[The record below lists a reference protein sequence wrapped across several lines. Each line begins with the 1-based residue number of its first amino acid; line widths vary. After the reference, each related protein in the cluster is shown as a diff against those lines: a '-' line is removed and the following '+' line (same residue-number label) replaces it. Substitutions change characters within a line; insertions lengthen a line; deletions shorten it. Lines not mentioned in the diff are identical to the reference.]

1 MVNTDALTPEQ
12 MIAALDR
19 NIADL
24 ARAQEAQ
31 ARNLQN
37 LSKIIS
43 KNFVPVNAFVRK
55 QDDREIKR
63 DRRAKEPS
71 EVVFSKKSIKEL
83 KRLDISEKMDALLKE
98 ARKQPKS
105 NESFFSKILGPI
117 GLILS
122 AVAATGLLAGKF
134 PGVRQLLQNFKTGN
148 IGQAITGFLSKFN
161 KSDKSL
167 TEWIRSI
174 PIVGKLVD
182 LYEGFQLIGQGNF
195 KDGLKKLVFAIP
207 GAEFLSE
214 LWDKTKTKFRG
225 AFKLDDKTSL
235 NVNTFLG
242 GITKFISDIWTS
254 IKQSVIG
261 FFNEK
266 DGIWSTI
273 KKTVIDPLFKNNKI
287 IQTIKDKLNKT
298 IQDIDLSSIINSV
311 LQPISGLFNG
321 INFQDKINGFIS
333 NLIQPLVSNL
343 IGPDTAIGFIL
354 ARIKELFSGDVT
366 KARIL
371 DFLHKL
377 SERFPSIANLT
388 NIVEQLY
395 SLNLDTVVTKAI
407 DAVMKNIGNFD
418 LSKELDNLIADL
430 GKNVGANLS
439 FGDKVKE
446 VVGGIKD
453 KIKGIYTK
461 INSLLTNVVDIFGAM
476 ANMLSG
482 DPARYAQGKA
492 FLDKNAPQLANLF
505 DAVLGVVHAINDVV
519 GGADINETMKK
530 YGFDKINFNSIFET
544 LGANIMK
551 FFEKDG
557 KLDKWIAGLIDKQ
570 MDKVIVLM
578 DKKADELG
586 QWLADNAIDVGKKLF
601 KALLD
606 AIWEKAKESLIGLKN
621 KIYSKLGWSADD
633 NKMKSAG
640 VTAGLDED
648 KLENKPEQPVYADDI
663 NKTWLESQ
671 FSKMVDGICA
681 CIGKEK
687 TIIRE
692 VIRKPEIKESA
703 DTENIRKSEIKESA
717 DTENVS
723 TSTKIP
729 SKPVD
734 TASVPP
740 VKTEQT
746 KKSVSEAVANTNV
759 TAKNDKAADMYL
771 EAYNTFK
778 RADELVKSQ
787 DKKDK
792 EQAYNDYKAALNKI
806 IAVETA
812 YPDFEKD
819 MVRGRERMLIN
830 QIAKLEEELNN
841 IPANTL
847 SRPKVT
853 ATTATATTATNNI
866 SEIQPAVKPAL
877 DNTSSNTAPTA
888 KNTANDKEMID
899 VLKRIDA
906 AMQKN
911 NQINT
916 AIAQKDTTPANTNI
930 VNVNNAPKTIN
941 LSGQTGTK
949 DYRHDVM
956 RSTFAHA

>member
-12 MIAALDR
+12 MIAALGR

-24 ARAQEAQ
+24 AQAQEAQ

-225 AFKLDDKTSL
+225 AFKLDDKTPL

-287 IQTIKDKLNKT
+287 LQTIKDKLNKT
-298 IQDIDLSSIINSV
+298 IQDIDLSSIINNA
-311 LQPISGLFNG
+311 LQPISGIFNG

-343 IGPDTAIGFIL
+343 IGPDTAMGFIL

-377 SERFPSIANLT
+377 SARFPSIANLT
-388 NIVEQLY
+388 NIVEQLF
-395 SLNLDTVVTKAI
+395 SLNFDTIVTKAI

-439 FGDKVKE
+439 IGDKVKE

-461 INSLLTNVVDIFGAM
+461 INGLLANVVDIFGAI
-476 ANMLSG
+476 ANMLSD

-492 FLDKNAPQLANLF
+492 FLEKNAPGLANLF
-505 DAVLGVVHAINDVV
+505 DTVLNVVHAINDVV

-530 YGFDKINFNSIFET
+530 YGFDKINFSSILET

-557 KLDKWIAGLIDKQ
+557 KLDKWVTGLIDKQ

-586 QWLADNAIDVGKKLF
+586 QWLADNAVDVGKKLF

-606 AIWEKAKESLIGLKN
+606 AIWEKAKEKLLNLKD
-621 KIYSKLGWSADD
+621 KIYSKLGWGTDD
-633 NKMKSAG
+633 NKMKSTG

-648 KLENKPEQPVYADDI
+648 KLENKPEQPVYANDI

-671 FSKMVDGICA
+671 FNKIVDNLCA

-703 DTENIRKSEIKESA
+703 DTEN
-717 DTENVS
+717 VS

-729 SKPVD
+729 SKPVN

-740 VKTEQT
+740 VKPEQP
-746 KKSVSEAVANTNV
+746 KKPISEAVANTNV

-830 QIAKLEEELNN
+830 QIAKLEQELNN

-853 ATTATATTATNNI
+853 ATTAAATATNNI

-877 DNTSSNTAPTA
+877 NNTPSNTAPTA
-888 KNTANDKEMID
+888 NNTANNKEMID

-956 RSTFAHA
+956 RSAFAYA

>member
-12 MIAALDR
+12 MIAALGR

-24 ARAQEAQ
+24 AQAQEAQ
-31 ARNLQN
+31 ARNLQK

-71 EVVFSKKSIKEL
+71 EVVLSKKSIKEL
-83 KRLDISEKMDALLKE
+83 KKLDISEKMDALLKDV
-98 ARKQPKS
+98 RKQPKS
-105 NESFFSKILGPI
+105 NEGFFSKILGPI

-122 AVAATGLLAGKF
+122 VVAATGLLAGKF
-134 PGVRQLLQNFKTGN
+134 PGVRQLLQNFKGGN

-174 PIVGKLVD
+174 PIVGRLID
-182 LYEGFQLIGQGNF
+182 LYEGFQLIGQGNY
-195 KDGLKKLVFAIP
+195 KDGLKKLVSAIP
-207 GAEFLSE
+207 GAKFLSE
-214 LWDKTKTKFRG
+214 LWDKTKTKFGG
-225 AFKLDDKTSL
+225 ALKLDDKTPL
-235 NVNTFLG
+235 NINSFLG

-366 KARIL
+366 KVRIL

-377 SERFPSIANLT
+377 SERFPSVSKLT
-388 NIVEQLY
+388 NIIEQLFD
-395 SLNLDTVVTKAI
+395 LNLDTVITKAI

-461 INSLLTNVVDIFGAM
+461 INSLLTNVVDIFGAI

-557 KLDKWIAGLIDKQ
+557 KLDKWVAGLIDKQ

-586 QWLADNAIDVGKKLF
+586 QWLADSAIDVGKKLF

-606 AIWEKAKESLIGLKN
+606 AIWEKAKEKLLNLKD
-621 KIYSKLGWSADD
+621 KIYSKLGWDTD
-633 NKMKSAG
+633 NNKMKSAG

-687 TIIRE
+687 IIIRGE
-692 VIRKPEIKESA
+692 TARKPEMTPEA
-703 DTENIRKSEIKESA
+703 TTYTEA
-717 DTENVS
+717 
-723 TSTKIP
+723 P
-729 SKPVD
+729 SKL
-734 TASVPP
+734 SN
-740 VKTEQT
+740 VKTEP
-746 KKSVSEAVANTNV
+746 KKSASEAVATTNV
-759 TAKNDKAADMYL
+759 KSSNDKAEAMYL
-771 EAYNTFK
+771 EAYSIFK
-778 RADELVKSQ
+778 RADELAKSQ

-792 EQAYNDYKAALNKI
+792 EQAQSDYKDALEKVM
-806 IAVETA
+806 AVENM
-812 YPDFEKD
+812 YPDFQKE
-819 MVRGRERMLIN
+819 MIRLRERMLIK
-830 QIAKLEEELNN
+830 QIAELEQQLNNSN
-841 IPANTL
+841 IPATELSKKNPNITTVNTVPAN
-847 SRPKVT
+847 SI
-853 ATTATATTATNNI
+853 NNI
-866 SEIQPAVKPAL
+866 QPVPSSTL
-877 DNTSSNTAPTA
+877 DVSRNKGTVVANNTIN
-888 KNTANDKEMID
+888 NKEVID

-906 AMQKN
+906 AMQKS

-916 AIAQKDTTPANTNI
+916 TIAQKDTTPASANI

-941 LSGQTGTK
+941 LNGQTGTK
-949 DYRHDVM
+949 DYRQDVM
-956 RSTFAHA
+956 RSTFMNA